1 MSTVLKILRRDA
13 LRLLR
18 VPTAWVIIVGITVIP
33 ALYAWFNIVGFW
45 DPYSNTRG
53 VQVAVANNDKGTSD
67 ALLGDLDLGDQLVA
81 QLKANHDLGWRF
93 VSKSEAIAQV
103 ESGESYAA
111 IVIPKTFSED
121 MAGVITNGEDRPT
134 LEYYVNEKA
143 NAVAPKITD
152 TGASTVDTQVNN
164 AFVSTASKVISDVVN
179 QAGDTIATQT
189 NDTTQQTIAQ
199 LNATK
204 QKIAKAR
211 ASIADLTD
219 ALNQIPTKTKDA
231 RATIAQAKLAAANA
245 GSTLQSTA
253 KLITD
258 AQNTARSTISSTSA
272 AIDQG
277 TNLLS
282 QASAKANVG
291 IAAITGGMTSANAA
305 VGDAL
310 TVAKQAND
318 ATGKLIEQ
326 LKQLPS
332 TSVTTDLI
340 AKLEAQHTKIGDSV
354 SRLTKLNSDTGTLI
368 SDTASSADAMNT
380 ATQTALDQTANARK
394 TIANTAAPQLGD
406 GLDSLADTA
415 NGLAN
420 TVTNQDAL
428 ITQTETVLDQLDQAA
443 ANTTQALTQTDAG
456 LAKVESKLDTTA
468 TDLATLAS
476 TNALAD
482 LLGTDGKLNVS
493 AISEFMLSPTVL
505 TTKTVYP
512 VATYGSGMAPLFTN
526 MALWVGAF
534 ALMVIVRLEVDDEG
548 LDEEPTA
555 AERYLARFL
564 LLAVPAAA
572 QGLVTTAGDL
582 ILGVQTVNA
591 PLFLLTGVV
600 TSLAY
605 LSLIYMLSTTLM
617 HVGKGLCVA
626 LIIVQIPGASGLYPI
641 EMMPGFYRGLYPF
654 FPFTYS
660 IGAFRETIGGFY
672 GNHWLRDVAMLLVF
686 AAVSFAI
693 GLAVRPLLTN
703 LNRLFAR
710 QLAESDMF
718 VGEEVQ
724 LPDRPFSM
732 AQAIRMLA
740 DKDVYRAGVERR
752 AAAFMTRYP
761 RLRRG
766 ALVAG
771 LAVPAVLAVT
781 FSFVAGAN
789 DASSIGVKLA
799 ALATW
804 IVWILLII
812 GFLMTIELMRDSF
825 ERQTRLG
832 TLSDD
837 AIRDMLYRRKRSH
850 KRPAHTTAATSAT
863 SAISAAHAD
872 ATRAAHITHTN
883 HPEGRHAK

>member
-1 MSTVLKILRRDA
+1 MSNVLKILRRDA

-45 DPYSNTRG
+45 DPYSNTKG
-53 VQVAVANNDKGTSD
+53 VQVAVANNDEGTSN
-67 ALLGDLDLGDQLVA
+67 ALLGDLNLGDQLVD

-111 IVIPKTFSED
+111 IVIPETFSED
-121 MAGVITNGEDRPT
+121 MAGVITDGKNRPA

-179 QAGDTIATQT
+179 KAGDTLSAQADDATAST
-189 NDTTQQTIAQ
+189 VAQ
-199 LNATK
+199 LTSA
-204 QKIAKAR
+204 QAKIAKAR
-211 ASIADLTD
+211 TSIDDLKQ
-219 ALNQIPTKTKDA
+219 AFSQIPDKTKES
-231 RATIAQAKLAAANA
+231 REQIAQITLAAANA
-245 GSTLQSTA
+245 GTLLDTA
-253 KLITD
+253 SQAI
-258 AQNTARSTISSTSA
+258 ATARDTTTAFANSSFTA
-272 AIDQG
+272 LDQG
-277 TNLLS
+277 SNLLS
-282 QASAKANVG
+282 QASASANLG
-291 IAAITGGMTSANAA
+291 IATITGGMTGANAA
-305 VGDAL
+305 IGDAL
-310 TVAKQAND
+310 TVAKQANE
-318 ATGKLIEQ
+318 T
-326 LKQLPS
+326 
-332 TSVTTDLI
+332 TSDLI
-340 AKLEAQHTKIGDSV
+340 ARLRQLPDSSTAANLISELQTRNDKLGDSI
-354 SRLTKLNSDTGTLI
+354 SRLQTLNSDTSSLI
-368 SDTASSADAMNT
+368 DDTRNAADTMNT
-380 ATQTALDQTANARK
+380 ATQSTLDATGKARSTISADALPKLN
-394 TIANTAAPQLGD
+394 D
-406 GLDSLADTA
+406 GLTTLSQTTGTLSAMT
-415 NGLAN
+415 GSQS
-420 TVTNQDAL
+420 TL
-428 ITQTETVLDQLDQAA
+428 IAQTKAVLDQLDQAA
-443 ANTTQALTQTDAG
+443 NNTTEALTQTDAG
-456 LAKVESKLDTTA
+456 LSRIESKLASTA
-468 TDLATLAS
+468 TDLTALAS
-476 TNALAD
+476 TDMLGQ
-482 LLGTDGKLNVS
+482 LLGSDGKLNVS
-493 AISEFMLSPTVL
+493 AISAFMLSPTVL

-555 AERYLARFL
+555 SERYLARFL

-572 QGLVTTAGDL
+572 QGFVTTAGDL

-641 EMMPGFYRGLYPF
+641 EMMPDFYRRLYPF

-660 IGAFRETIGGFY
+660 IGAFRETIGGLY
-672 GNHWLRDVAMLLVF
+672 DGHWTRDIAMLAVF
-686 AAVSFAI
+686 AAVSFAV
-693 GLAVRPLLTN
+693 GLAVRPWLTN

-710 QLAESDMF
+710 QLADSDMF

-752 AAAFMTRYP
+752 AASFMARYP
-761 RLRRG
+761 RLKRG

-789 DASSIGVKLA
+789 DSSAIGVKLA

-812 GFLMTIELMRDSF
+812 GFLMAIELVRDSL

-832 TLSDD
+832 TLSDE
-837 AIRDMLYRRKRSH
+837 AIRAVLYRGKRSH
-850 KRPAHTTAATSAT
+850 GT
-863 SAISAAHAD
+863 HAQQR
-872 ATRAAHITHTN
+872 TIQPTTHT
-883 HPEGRHAK
+883 EGRHAK